1 MGREIQILRIGPLT
15 PSSTLSVDHI
25 RQLDANIA
33 VLTADTASEATEIII
48 SQPVDCVIYEP
59 AAEDEHG
66 RDEIPQIRDRDP
78 TLPVFLVVNNADDA
92 TVEAALS
99 AGVTD
104 CVVAPLDDVDR
115 QLLANRIQRAVDASH
130 ERPAALDSRPP
141 AGSETRL
148 ASEADYQSLI
158 EDVLGVSYVG
168 TFVLDADFSVVWIN
182 DSIAEYFGVDS
193 GIIGQDKRG
202 LIEGRIKHIFADPD
216 RFADRVIAT
225 YDDNTYVEQFE
236 CRVTPAA
243 DREDRWLEHWSYPIT
258 TGPYAGGRIEHY
270 VDITARK
277 QREQELNDERAL
289 LDRLFET
296 SPAGIV
302 LLDSDGEIVRA
313 NSHGEVVL
321 GLSESTL
328 VGRRYDAAE
337 WEIHDEDG
345 NPLPSDELPFSVV
358 TRTGKPVFGHEHGI
372 RLADGTQR
380 WLSVNASPLPA
391 SDGSVD
397 RVICAVAD
405 ITAVRD
411 SELALAKDN
420 ERLEEFASI
429 VSHDL
434 RNPLNVLAGS
444 LELAE
449 ETGETAH
456 FERAMRAVTRMT
468 QLIDDLL
475 LLARSGEG
483 IDDTEAIDV
492 GRLVVDCWQ
501 SLAVEDATLEV
512 EIDQVIVADQSR
524 LTQLLENLFR
534 NAIEHGGEEVTITV
548 GGLDDGLFVA
558 DDGVG
563 IPESQHERIFEQ
575 GFTSKRGGTGL
586 GLYIVDQIADA
597 HGWSLSAGES
607 ETGGLRIDITGVQR
621 ASFDGDEH
629 AGPQQR
635 PRK

>member
-1 MGREIQILRIGPLT
+1 MGRATQILCIGPLT

-25 RQLDANIA
+25 RHLDDSIA
-33 VLTADTASEATEIII
+33 VLPAGTTSEATEILE

-59 AAEDEHG
+59 TSEDEAG
-66 RDEIPQIRDRDP
+66 LDGVRQIQAHDP
-78 TLPVFLVVNNADDA
+78 MLPVFLVLNTPAER

-104 CVVAPLDDVDR
+104 CVLAPLDDVDR
-115 QLLANRIQRAVDASH
+115 RLLINRIQCAVDTSRKRSSA
-130 ERPAALDSRPP
+130 RDSQPP
-141 AGSETRL
+141 AGSETRV
-148 ASEADYQSLI
+148 ATEADYQSLI

-193 GIIGQDKRG
+193 DIIGQDKRG

-225 YDDNTYVEQFE
+225 YDNNTYVERFE
-236 CRVTPAA
+236 CHVTPG
-243 DREDRWLEHWSYPIT
+243 DGRKDRWLEHWSYPIT

-277 QREQELNDERAL
+277 QREQELTDERAL

-302 LLDSDGEIVRA
+302 LLDSDGEIVRT

-328 VGRRYDAAE
+328 VGRRYDDAK
-337 WEIHDEDG
+337 WEIHDAEG
-345 NPLPSDELPFSVV
+345 TPIPSDELPFSVV
-358 TRTGKPVFGHEHGI
+358 KRTGKPVFGYEHGI

-380 WLSVNASPLPA
+380 WLSVNASPLA
-391 SDGSVD
+391 ADDGSVD

-405 ITAVRD
+405 ITAIRD
-411 SELALAKDN
+411 SERALTKDN
-420 ERLEEFASI
+420 ERLDEFASI

-449 ETGETAH
+449 ETGESVH

-475 LLARSGEG
+475 LLARSGAG
-483 IDDTEAIDV
+483 IDDTEAVDV

-501 SLAVEDATLEV
+501 SLVVEDATLEV
-512 EIDQVIVADQSR
+512 ETDTKIVADQSR

-534 NAIEHGGEEVTITV
+534 NAIEHGGDGLTVTV
-548 GGLDDGLFVA
+548 GDLDDGLFVA

-563 IPESQHERIFEQ
+563 IPESQRERIFEQ
-575 GFTSKRGGTGL
+575 GFSSKRDGTGL
-586 GLYIVDQIADA
+586 GLYIVEQIADA
-597 HGWSLSAGES
+597 HGWRLSADES
-607 ETGGLRIDITGVQR
+607 ETGGLRIEITGVQR
-621 ASFDGDEH
+621 ASPNGEQIEPE
-629 AGPQQR
+629 GRR
-635 PRK
+635 PT

>member
-1 MGREIQILRIGPLT
+1 
-15 PSSTLSVDHI
+15 
-25 RQLDANIA
+25 
-33 VLTADTASEATEIII
+33 
-48 SQPVDCVIYEP
+48 
-59 AAEDEHG
+59 
-66 RDEIPQIRDRDP
+66 
-78 TLPVFLVVNNADDA
+78 
-92 TVEAALS
+92 
-99 AGVTD
+99 VTD